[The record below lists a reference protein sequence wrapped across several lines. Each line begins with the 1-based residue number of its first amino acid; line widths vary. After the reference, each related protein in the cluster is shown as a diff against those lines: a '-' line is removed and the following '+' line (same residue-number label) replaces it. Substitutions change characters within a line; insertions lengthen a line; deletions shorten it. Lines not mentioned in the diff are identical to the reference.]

1 MRRNGK
7 KRILSALLAAV
18 MMCSL
23 YIPTPAVAA
32 QSGLTGSLTAAVR
45 IDYAQRLSE
54 LASRNVQV
62 ELQRG
67 GVALG
72 SVSLTQEGVFDVG
85 GYQAAVTPMGV
96 DGGELGGGQWPG
108 FLEVTFE
115 DLPQG
120 DYSLAFAGRG
130 YKS

>member
-45 IDYAQRLSE
+45 IDYAQRRSQ
-54 LASRNVQV
+54 LASRNPHP
-62 ELQRG
+62 G
-67 GVALG
+67 G
-72 SVSLTQEGVFDVG
+72 SL
-85 GYQAAVTPMGV
+85 
-96 DGGELGGGQWPG
+96 
-108 FLEVTFE
+108 
-115 DLPQG
+115 
-120 DYSLAFAGRG
+120 
-130 YKS
+130 